1 MAGGKWASP
10 TTAVT
15 APPLKNDELG
25 EVFNVLGILTKLDQD
40 FTQISYMFSVNRVFT
55 CPH

>member
-10 TTAVT
+10 TAAVT

-25 EVFNVLGILTKLDQD
+25 EVINVLGILTKLDQD
-40 FTQISYMFSVNRVFT
+40 FTRISYTFVVNRVFT

>member
-10 TTAVT
+10 TAAVT

-25 EVFNVLGILTKLDQD
+25 EVINVLGILTKLDQD
-40 FTQISYMFSVNRVFT
+40 FTRISYMFIVNRVFT